1 MKSIITLIL
10 SFISAITFAQNISFT
25 FVNARNTNDG
35 TNDYYEADIYISS
48 DTDFII
54 GSGQIY
60 FNYNTAAFGDNVHT
74 NGNFEMTQPDG
85 SILATSFF
93 GGAVAA
99 YQSFVVNDNT
109 TSRVS
114 TSFQQLAS
122 SGSFAGNN
130 VTSTAAHLFS
140 IKFKY
145 ADINESPNVTFE
157 EGSVFLDQ
165 FFTACGPTTSGFN
178 TADCTNTP
186 GSQITGDSFD
196 STGAVVIT
204 SATWTG
210 AVDPDWA
217 SAGNWD
223 INALPETTY
232 DIIIPNV
239 TDKPVIG
246 IGTDAQMKDLTIDAS
261 SSLVI
266 LDMSSAQVD
275 GDFTNNG
282 TVTISSGETNSGS
295 LIVKGTA
302 SGSGTVTY
310 LRGGLLANK
319 WYVVSSPVVG
329 QSIKEFAENASNNIR
344 INTTVTPNRYAI
356 AYYDDSNADGAK
368 WVYYTTDDLTTNTLT
383 FEKGRGYAISRATD
397 GQVSFTGTVETSTVT
412 KTVVASEWNAVGNP
426 FTAFLP
432 LNENT
437 GDNFVADN
445 NASMDPAFVAA
456 YVWDNTQNKYVANSL
471 VTSENSLAPGQGF
484 FIKAGSSASSIIL
497 DHSQLLTQPTTGG
510 IFAKGTANQTPTIN
524 VIATANDVSV
534 KTTIKYFSN
543 TTKGLDPGYDV
554 GNFGAANFDVF
565 THLLEESNED
575 FTIQSLPNSDYEN
588 MIIPVGLKLA
598 GNTKVSFAVSSLGL
612 PTELEVYIEDREEGK
627 IVKMNDEN
635 DYAITSS
642 SAINGVGRFY
652 IHTISSKLSTDDID
666 SNLSEVNI
674 FKSGKKEITVSG
686 LTANATAKVYSILGE
701 EITTSKA
708 NANSVNRINL
718 SNVSTGIYI
727 VKLATDFGTIT
738 KKVIVE

>member
-60 FNYNTAAFGDNVHT
+60 FNYNTAAFGDNVHN

-145 ADINESPNVTFE
+145 TDINESPNVTFE

-165 FFTACGPTTSGFN
+165 FFTACGPTTTGFN

-196 STGAVVIT
+196 STGAVIIT

-217 SAGNWD
+217 SAGNWN

-232 DIIIPNV
+232 DITIPNV

-275 GDFTNNG
+275 GNFTNNG
-282 TVTISSGETNSGS
+282 AVTINSGETNSGS

-302 SGSGTVTY
+302 SGSGAVTY
-310 LRGGLLANK
+310 LRGGLLANE
-319 WYVVSSPVVG
+319 WHVVSSPVVG

-344 INTTVTPNRYAI
+344 INTSVTPNRYAI

-397 GQVSFTGTVETSTVT
+397 GQVSFTGTLETSTVT
-412 KTVVASEWNAVGNP
+412 KSVVASEWNAVGNP

-456 YVWDNTQNKYVANSL
+456 YVWDNAQNKYVANSL

-484 FIKAGSSASSIIL
+484 FIRTNAAATSITL
-497 DHSQLLTQPTTGG
+497 DETQLLAQPATGG
-510 IFAKGTANQTPTIN
+510 TFARGTQKETPTIELT
-524 VIATANDVSV
+524 ATANGTSV
-534 KTTIKYFSN
+534 KTVVKYFEN
-543 TTKGLDPGYDV
+543 ATKGLDPGYDV
-554 GNFGAANFDVF
+554 GNFGTSNFDVF
-565 THLLEESNED
+565 THLLEGSTED
-575 FTIQSLPNSDYEN
+575 FTIQSLPNNDHEN
-588 MIIPVGLKLA
+588 MVIPVGMKLA
-598 GNTKVSFAVSSLGL
+598 ANTEVSFTVSSNGL
-612 PTELEVYIEDREEGK
+612 PSGVEVYLEDRDKGVVTKLAEGNEY
-627 IVKMNDEN
+627 V
-635 DYAITSS
+635 ITSVAS
-642 SAINGVGRFY
+642 VSGTGRFY
-652 IHTISSKLSTDDID
+652 IHTISERLSTNDID
-666 SNLSEVNI
+666 NTLANVNI
-674 FKSGKKEITVSG
+674 YKSAKKQITITG
-686 LTANATAKVYSILGE
+686 LSTVANVKVYSILGE
-701 EITTSKA
+701 ELADVKA
-708 NANSVNRINL
+708 GANIENNIPL
-718 SNVSTGIYI
+718 SNVSSGVYI
-727 VKLATDFGTIT
+727 VKLSSEMGNLT
-738 KKVIVE
+738 KKVIIE